1 MTTETQAP
9 IERFRR
15 FLAGHGL
22 PATRQR
28 LAVAATLWASP
39 DRPSAEDLAR
49 RVAARGSRVGLAT
62 VYRTLDLLV
71 QSGLVHERVTGEGFR
86 RFEPAAPVEAS
97 ARCVCTS
104 CGVVSTF
111 PDTRLEPVVAIGAA
125 EAGFRPQR
133 HRLDVYGL
141 CQACQQFDP
150 LAAVR

>member
-1 MTTETQAP
+1 MTTEPAAP
-9 IERFRR
+9 LEQFRR

-39 DRPSAEDLAR
+39 DRPSAEDLTR
-49 RVAARGSRVGLAT
+49 RVAARGCRVGLAT
-62 VYRTLDLLV
+62 VYRTLDLLM

-86 RFEPAAPVEAS
+86 RFEPVAARETPAH
-97 ARCVCTS
+97 CICTS
-104 CGVVSTF
+104 CGAVSAF

-133 HRLDVYGL
+133 HRLEVYGL
-141 CQACQQFDP
+141 CPACQQFNP
-150 LAAVR
+150 LAGAR